1 MTKARRAA
9 LRLVG
14 GLQCGLGG
22 LASAFAYLV
31 YASPSTR
38 DALAIAS
45 EEVPLYMF
53 LFLVFG
59 MFSILSGFLL
69 VHEENSGS

>member
-1 MTKARRAA
+1 MVKARSVA

-14 GLQCGLGG
+14 GFQCGSGG
-22 LASAFAYLV
+22 LASVFAYLV
-31 YASPSTR
+31 YTSPSIR
-38 DALAIAS
+38 DMLAITS

-69 VHEENSGS
+69 VHEKG

>member
-1 MTKARRAA
+1 MTKARKVAS
-9 LRLVG
+9 RLVG
-14 GLQCGLGG
+14 GFQCGLGG
-22 LASAFAYLV
+22 FASVLAYLI
-31 YASPSTR
+31 YASPSIQ
-38 DALAIAS
+38 DMLAITS

-69 VHEENSGS
+69 VHE